1 LTGLLGIVNVSSPY
15 DGEPQIM
22 INRVTYRCEA
32 GVAHIMMDD
41 GKVNAMSPEMLRDL
55 DAALDRAQSD
65 KATVVLRSARE
76 GIFSAGFDLKIFASN
91 DPTRSLEMVRAGG
104 ELALRLMAFPYPTIG
119 VMEGHAFPM
128 GTFLL
133 LACDLRV
140 SALGKFR
147 MGLNEVTI
155 GISPP
160 RFAIELARS
169 RIHPAWLS
177 RTVTLGEMFEPEDA
191 VTAGFLDRAV
201 SAAEIDRALTEILSA
216 LKGVNVAMHATAK
229 RDLRKQAMVAMREA
243 IDADLT
249 LEAYRTGAAALTEIA
264 LPGTNR

>member
-1 LTGLLGIVNVSSPY
+1 MT
-15 DGEPQIM
+15 D
-22 INRVTYRCEA
+22 RVTYRCEG
-32 GVAHIMMDD
+32 GVARITMDD
-41 GKVNAMSPEMLRDL
+41 GKVNAMSPAMLGDL
-55 DAALDRAQSD
+55 DAALDLAQSD
-65 KATVVLRSARE
+65 KAVVVLRSARP
-76 GIFSAGFDLKIFASN
+76 GIFSAGFDLKVFAAN
-91 DPTRSLEMVRAGG
+91 DPARSLEMVKAGA
-104 ELALRLMAFPYPTIG
+104 ELALRLMSFPYPTIG

-133 LACDLRV
+133 LACDVRIA
-140 SALGKFR
+140 ALGRFR

-169 RIHPAWLS
+169 RVHPAWLS

-201 SAAEIDRALTEILSA
+201 PPGEIDAALGEVLSA
-216 LKGVNVAMHATAK
+216 LKGVNFSMHATAK
-229 RDLRKQAMVAMREA
+229 HDLRKQTMAAMREA

-249 LEAYRTGAAALTEIA
+249 LKAYQAGAARLAGVA
-264 LPGTNR
+264 LPAAAR

>member
-1 LTGLLGIVNVSSPY
+1 LTGLHGIVNVTHPH
-15 DGEPQIM
+15 DQEPRIM

-32 GVAHIMMDD
+32 GVAHITMDD

-55 DAALDRAQSD
+55 DAALDRAQLD
-65 KATVVLRSARE
+65 KATVVLRSARQ

-91 DPTRSLEMVRAGG
+91 DPARSLDMVRAGG
-104 ELALRLMAFPYPTIG
+104 ELALRLMAFPHPTIG

-133 LACDLRV
+133 LACDVRIG
-140 SALGKFR
+140 ALGKSR

-169 RIHPAWLS
+169 RVHPAWLS

-201 SAAEIDRALTEILSA
+201 PPAEIDRELTKVLSA
-216 LKGVNVAMHATAK
+216 LKGVNVAMHAAAK
-229 RDLRKQAMVAMREA
+229 RDLRKEAVAAMRET

-249 LEAYRTGAAALTEIA
+249 LEAYQAGAARLAAVA
-264 LPGTNR
+264 LPGSNR